1 MLKRTS
7 IAVLAAAAILGG
19 VIASSPSKAGSV
31 ADFYKGKDL
40 TFLVGYSAGGSYGF
54 YARLMAEHMAQYIP
68 GKPNIIVQHMPG
80 GGGSKAANYFYN
92 VAPKDGSMVAFLADA
107 APLAQLLRPKKMK
120 YDIAKMTY
128 IGSIV
133 PVNPVIVVRR
143 QAKAK
148 SIEALKKTEIAI
160 ACSGRGSQSYIM
172 PAMLKHFIGFK
183 WKLICGYKGSA
194 PMTLA
199 LQRGEVDAQS
209 SAWISWK
216 IRHFDAIQKGDLKP
230 IVQVGLKRE
239 ADLPDLPLMQDL
251 TEDAD
256 VKRILEFVSSGSA
269 IGRSIIA
276 GPGTPKDRIAA
287 LRKAFDKTVKNP
299 KLLAFAKKRNAIIDP
314 KPGAEVQKIAL
325 RALNTPKELVERAR
339 AATKAKTEKCQKNC
353 KKKKKKKKKKS

>member
-1 MLKRTS
+1 
-7 IAVLAAAAILGG
+7 
-19 VIASSPSKAGSV
+19 
-31 ADFYKGKDL
+31 
-40 TFLVGYSAGGSYGF
+40 
-54 YARLMAEHMAQYIP
+54 
-68 GKPNIIVQHMPG
+68 
-80 GGGSKAANYFYN
+80 
-92 VAPKDGSMVAFLADA
+92 
-107 APLAQLLRPKKMK
+107 
-120 YDIAKMTY
+120 AKMTY

-143 QAKAK
+143 QSKAK

-172 PAMLKHFIGFK
+172 PAMLKYFIGFK

-216 IRHFDAIQKGDLKP
+216 IRHFDAIQNGDLKP

-251 TEDAD
+251 TEDAEI
-256 VKRILEFVSSGSA
+256 KRILEFVSSGSA

-287 LRKAFDKTVKNP
+287 LRKAFDKTVKDP

-339 AATKAKTEKCQKNC
+339 AATKGKTEKCQKNC
-353 KKKKKKKKKKS
+353 KKKKKKKKKS